1 MTGSFGIDVLLHLE
15 DLAAVLTAL
24 RQLAKPPGWLV
35 AIEDTGRV
43 RKEFEQAVPELG
55 AGAPALVKVKFKRA
69 HLEDGHWVTLHR
81 LTVLDEG
88 ADSPREIDIRG
99 VCSHRASRRRPR
111 PSVARPSS
119 PPSGGRTCPT
129 FVWWSTGSRPM
140 SGCPPCRAWPIP
152 RPRGTR
158 CRARCEAVHP
168 PGPS

>member
-15 DLAAVLTAL
+15 DLSAGL
-24 RQLAKPPGWLV
+24 RQLARPPGWLV

-43 RKEFEQAVPELG
+43 RKEFEQVVPELG

-99 VCSHRASRRRPR
+99 VLLA
-111 PSVARPSS
+111 
-119 PPSGGRTCPT
+119 
-129 FVWWSTGSRPM
+129 
-140 SGCPPCRAWPIP
+140 
-152 RPRGTR
+152 
-158 CRARCEAVHP
+158 
-168 PGPS
+168 PGVKAPAQTV